1 MGSAAGVS
9 IFHDPCAGGLR
20 RRAVLFGVFYAG
32 FALNIGIPEDSAMTE
47 EHDDHD
53 HGHSQHDHSHHDHAH
68 GHAHAPH
75 DWHSQAYVDHWIK
88 RDEGRDD
95 ERRPRIR
102 QMIAMAK
109 LPPEEPLAA
118 LDIGAGY
125 GFVTEEVLHAF
136 PKARVTLQDFS
147 ELMLARARQHLSGAA
162 GQLSFVLADLT
173 DPNWSD
179 RVGGPFDL
187 IVSAIAI
194 HNLRSRETIAA
205 CYRGIAGLLKPGAQ
219 FLDYDLFRSCGG
231 IETHIAMMQE
241 AGMTR
246 VSCAWDDGHATIIAA
261 HGRRVF

>member
-1 MGSAAGVS
+1 
-9 IFHDPCAGGLR
+9 
-20 RRAVLFGVFYAG
+20 
-32 FALNIGIPEDSAMTE
+32 MTE
-47 EHDDHD
+47 DHDDRDHPHPHHD
-53 HGHSQHDHSHHDHAH
+53 HGHSQDHGHSHDHAR

-75 DWHSQAYVDHWIK
+75 DWHSQSYVDYWIK
-88 RDEGRDD
+88 RDEGRND

-102 QMIAMAK
+102 QMIAMAG
-109 LPPEEPLAA
+109 LPREQPLTA

-125 GFVTEEVLHAF
+125 GFVSEELLHAF

-147 ELMLARARQHLSGAA
+147 ELMLASARERLA
-162 GQLSFVLADLT
+162 GWTGQVSFVLADLT
-173 DPNWSD
+173 DPHWSE

-194 HNLRSRETIAA
+194 HNLRLQDKIAA

-219 FLDYDLFRSCGG
+219 FLDYDLFRTCGG

-246 VSCAWDDGHATIIAA
+246 VSCAWDDGHATIVVG
-261 HGRRVF
+261 HGRRAF